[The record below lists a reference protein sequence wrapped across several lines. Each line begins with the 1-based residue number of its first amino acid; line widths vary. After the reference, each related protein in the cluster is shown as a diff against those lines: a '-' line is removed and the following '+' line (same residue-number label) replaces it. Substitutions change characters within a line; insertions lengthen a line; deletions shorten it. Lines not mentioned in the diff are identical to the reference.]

1 MLLDF
6 VGELLDFRLVS
17 LNGVFEVF
25 GGFILELLH
34 LCLVLDSHGLM
45 LSLKLLELIL
55 EDLIFVFEIID
66 LEFLHLELEGLDLFS
81 EILDG
86 VVLATVLTV
95 VLPNPLRQFVNLR
108 LLHLQQLFEISHLFL
123 FLSLDCLDNVLLEL
137 LEMVSKL
144 TKVFFE
150 TAGHGVEDGVDFL

>member
-1 MLLDF
+1 
-6 VGELLDFRLVS
+6 
-17 LNGVFEVF
+17 
-25 GGFILELLH
+25 
-34 LCLVLDSHGLM
+34 M

-55 EDLIFVFEIID
+55 EKLICVFEIINFD
-66 LEFLHLELEGLDLFS
+66 ILHLELEGLDLFS

-86 VVLATVLTV
+86 VVLAIALAVA
-95 VLPNPLRQFVNLR
+95 LPNTLRHFENLR
-108 LLHLQQLFEISHLFL
+108 FLRLQQLFEISHLFL
-123 FLSLDCLDNVLLEL
+123 FLSLDGFDNVLLEL